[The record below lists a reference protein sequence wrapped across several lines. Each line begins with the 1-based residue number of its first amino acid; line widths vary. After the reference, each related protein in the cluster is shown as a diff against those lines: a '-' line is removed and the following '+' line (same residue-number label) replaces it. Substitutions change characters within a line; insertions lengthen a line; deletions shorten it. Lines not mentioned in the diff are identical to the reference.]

1 MSRSDETL
9 YRQWIMLTR
18 IPRYPRKITVPD
30 LKQILMGE
38 GYTVDTRTIQRDLNK
53 LSISFPLSNDTEGR
67 KNYWFWIEEA
77 SIQDLP
83 GMDPVTALAFEM
95 AESYLKP
102 LLPQATLELLQPYFH
117 RARDVLNEQSDSLLR
132 KWPEKVSVIE
142 RGPVLLKPEIDADV
156 QRVVYQALLEE
167 KAIKASYKPRGA
179 DKAKDYL
186 MHPLG
191 IVSRVGII
199 YLICTLWDYDNI
211 KQFALHRF
219 THAEMTDSS
228 VNIQEDFSLTHY
240 IEKDQQFSYKLED
253 KPIQLKVLFDAKTA
267 GHLAE
272 TPLSPSQQLTPQ
284 DDGRVMLE
292 AEVLRTLELR
302 WWLQGFGDNVE
313 VLEPISMR
321 NKFIETNISL
331 QAIYSNN
338 S

>member
-18 IPRYPRKITVPD
+18 IPRYPRKITVPA
-30 LKQILMGE
+30 LKNILIGE

-67 KNYWFWIEEA
+67 KNYWYWIEEA
-77 SIQDLP
+77 AIQDLP

-117 RARDVLNEQSDSLLR
+117 RARDVLNDQSDSLLR
-132 KWPEKVSVIE
+132 KWPDKVAVIE
-142 RGPVLLKPEIDADV
+142 RGPVLQKPTINPDV
-156 QRVVYQALLEE
+156 QRIVYQALLEE
-167 KAIKASYKPRGA
+167 KPIKASYQPRGA
-179 DKAKDYL
+179 EKSKNYL

-191 IVSRVGII
+191 IVSRVGVI
-199 YLICTLWDYDNI
+199 YIICTLWDYDDP

-219 THAEMTDSS
+219 TDAEMADDPI
-228 VNIQEDFSLTHY
+228 NIQDDFSLKHY
-240 IEKDQQFSYKLED
+240 IETDQQFSYKLED
-253 KPIQLKVLFDAKTA
+253 EPIDLKVLFDAKTA

-272 TPLSPSQQLTPQ
+272 TPLSPNQKLTPQ
-284 DDGRVMLE
+284 EDGRVLLE
-292 AEVLRTLELR
+292 AQVMRTLELR

-313 VLEPISMR
+313 VLEPISIR
-321 NKFIETNISL
+321 SKLTAVVQNLSK
-331 QAIYSNN
+331 IYS
-338 S
+338 